1 MIVNFE
7 YLGYAV
13 GVGAV
18 TYGVYQKIRS
28 DCIRKAIESVAKAEK
43 RNDLSGKERY
53 DFALRN
59 LEKELPGTFIR
70 SLIRN
75 ILGELIQHAYDNSK
89 EFAEGYAKVQTGESI
104 EDIIGKLSS
113 ANEEASEDTI
123 SDEPEE

>member
-1 MIVNFE
+1 MTIDLQN
-7 YLGYAV
+7 LGYIVGIIAV
-13 GVGAV
+13 V
-18 TYGVYQKIRS
+18 YGIYQKIRS

-43 RNDLSGKERY
+43 RNDLSGQERY
-53 DFALRN
+53 DFALSN

-113 ANEEASEDTI
+113 ANEEVPEDTI

>member
-1 MIVNFE
+1 MTIDLEN
-7 YLGYAV
+7 LGYIV
-13 GVGAV
+13 GIVAV

-28 DCIRKAIESVAKAEK
+28 DCIRRAIESVAKAEK
-43 RNDLSGKERY
+43 RTDLSGKERY

-75 ILGELIQHAYDNSK
+75 ILGELIQHAYNNSK

-113 ANEEASEDTI
+113 ENEEVPEDTI

>member
-1 MIVNFE
+1 MIINFE

-13 GVGAV
+13 GIGAA

-43 RNDLSGKERY
+43 QTNLSGQERY
-53 DFALRN
+53 DFALSN

-75 ILGELIQHAYDNSK
+75 ILGEFIQHAYNNSK

-104 EDIIGKLSS
+104 EDIIGKLSA
-113 ANEEASEDTI
+113 ANEEVPEDTI
-123 SDEPEE
+123 SDESEE